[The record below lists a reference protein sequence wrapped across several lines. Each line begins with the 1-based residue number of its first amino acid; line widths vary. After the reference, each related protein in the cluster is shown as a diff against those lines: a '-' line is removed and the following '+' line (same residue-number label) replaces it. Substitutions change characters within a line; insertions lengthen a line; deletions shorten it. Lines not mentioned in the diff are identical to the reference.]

1 MKNHIKAA
9 LIFVVLVLL
18 LLATS
23 LPAYA
28 TAGWGEMDERTGNA
42 SLLSAFIMFIFF
54 WPLILIDLIAGI
66 LLYFITG
73 VVSYSSPLFSSIL
86 GEINIFL
93 IDLFC
98 YIFNLLDWF

>member
-1 MKNHIKAA
+1 MKNNLKIV
-9 LIFVVLVLL
+9 LIFVVLLSF

-23 LPAYA
+23 IPVYA
-28 TAGWGEMDERTGNA
+28 TAGWGEMEERTGNA
-42 SLLSAFIMFIFF
+42 VLLSAFIMFIFF

-86 GEINIFL
+86 GAINIFL
-93 IDLFC
+93 TNLFC
-98 YIFNLLDWF
+98 YIFDLLNWF

>member
-1 MKNHIKAA
+1 MKKYLKLTVIFA
-9 LIFVVLVLL
+9 LIFSCLIG
-18 LLATS
+18 AC

-28 TAGWGEMDERTGNA
+28 LAGWGEMDERTGNA

-66 LLYFITG
+66 LLYFTTG

-86 GEINIFL
+86 GEINSFL